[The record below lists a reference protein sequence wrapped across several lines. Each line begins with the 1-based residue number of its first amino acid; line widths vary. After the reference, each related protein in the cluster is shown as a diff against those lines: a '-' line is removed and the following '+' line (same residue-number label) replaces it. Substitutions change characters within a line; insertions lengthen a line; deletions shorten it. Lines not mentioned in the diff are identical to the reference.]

1 MPNLI
6 VASLLAKCAATTI
19 TTFAA
24 STNPTIFNMR
34 INVIVVQSKGWEGI
48 PQWKQR
54 MTMPSVGGLS
64 SSQSDLGVLQR
75 FQFLRSD
82 QITLAIFLKG
92 GRRKVSSHTVGL
104 PFLFPNKPFF
114 LLLDALRE
122 NEIKK
127 NRPSSTFPILVN
139 DESPRVLFFVQHEF
153 LCLPDWCPG
162 FFFF

>member
-1 MPNLI
+1 
-6 VASLLAKCAATTI
+6 
-19 TTFAA
+19 
-24 STNPTIFNMR
+24 
-34 INVIVVQSKGWEGI
+34 
-48 PQWKQR
+48 
-54 MTMPSVGGLS
+54 VGGPS

-82 QITLAIFLKG
+82 QISLAIFLKG

-104 PFLFPNKPFF
+104 PFLFPNKPF
-114 LLLDALRE
+114 LLLDVLRE

-153 LCLPDWCPG
+153 LCLPDFHLIGVPG
-162 FFFF
+162 LFAFMRLIFHYIVMTDHAC